1 MFPSL
6 LHFGRTLAQRQLG
19 WAHTHPP
26 APSPSPPRFLTGE
39 LSSCNPIT
47 TRHCRGNPA
56 GGPPSKCLPAL
67 ARSRPGHGADTQEPG
82 WVPGS
87 PALRR
92 GATSAPADAHAPYIL
107 GAHSGAHPCARAPPH
122 SGVRTPLSG
131 QGLPC
136 RRRPGVVRGAQP
148 GLPPGLRRP
157 PRPAPPLE
165 PAEPSA
171 PGAAKFCLQ
180 SAVGS
185 AWLRI
190 AVTAGLTVRP
200 AVRPALPRAPR
211 GSRHPEP
218 PPACAVS
225 VPSCCRV
232 CSQPPVRP
240 RSPFSSSPAA
250 LAPSPPPPVMA
261 RGPARTS
268 LGPRS
273 QQLPLLS
280 LLLLLLLRDADGS
293 HTAAA
298 RPAPPAAADG
308 LAGDKNPQR
317 SPGDVAA
324 AQSPGAQD
332 MVAVHMLRL
341 YEKYS
346 RRGARPG
353 GGNTVRSFRARLGK

>member
-1 MFPSL
+1 MPPSPRAVQARPRRRHTGAGL
-6 LHFGRTLAQRQLG
+6 GPRVSGSPQGSDERACLRPRPLYFGRTLGRTPLRARATTLRRR
-19 WAHTHPP
+19 HTAVGPGIAVSAAARSGP
-26 APSPSPPRFLTGE
+26 GRSARSPS
-39 LSSCNPIT
+39 
-47 TRHCRGNPA
+47 
-56 GGPPSKCLPAL
+56 
-67 ARSRPGHGADTQEPG
+67 
-82 WVPGS
+82 
-87 PALRR
+87 
-92 GATSAPADAHAPYIL
+92 
-107 GAHSGAHPCARAPPH
+107 RAPP
-122 SGVRTPLSG
+122 
-131 QGLPC
+131 
-136 RRRPGVVRGAQP
+136 AA
-148 GLPPGLRRP
+148 P
-157 PRPAPPLE
+157 PRPAPRTRR
-165 PAEPSA
+165 AERAWGCKVLPSVRQ
-171 PGAAKFCLQ
+171 G
-180 SAVGS
+180 SAQAWARLGS

-218 PPACAVS
+218 PPACAVC
-225 VPSCCRV
+225 VPSCRRV

-250 LAPSPPPPVMA
+250 PAPSPPPPIMA

-268 LGPRS
+268 LGPGS

>member
-1 MFPSL
+1 MQPQSSHAIAGATRQEGPPLNASQPSRSPGQAKAPTHRSRAGSPGL
-6 LHFGRTLAQRQLG
+6 RISAGERRARLPTPTPPTF
-19 WAHTHPP
+19 WAHTRAHTP
-26 APSPSPPRFLTGE
+26 ARARRHTRAYAHRVGPGIAVSAAARSGPGRSAGSPS
-39 LSSCNPIT
+39 
-47 TRHCRGNPA
+47 
-56 GGPPSKCLPAL
+56 
-67 ARSRPGHGADTQEPG
+67 
-82 WVPGS
+82 
-87 PALRR
+87 
-92 GATSAPADAHAPYIL
+92 
-107 GAHSGAHPCARAPPH
+107 RAPP
-122 SGVRTPLSG
+122 
-131 QGLPC
+131 
-136 RRRPGVVRGAQP
+136 AA
-148 GLPPGLRRP
+148 P
-157 PRPAPPLE
+157 PRPAPRTRR
-165 PAEPSA
+165 AERAWGCKLLPSVRQ
-171 PGAAKFCLQ
+171 G
-180 SAVGS
+180 SAQAWARLGS

-200 AVRPALPRAPR
+200 GVRPALPRAPR

-218 PPACAVS
+218 PPACAVN
-225 VPSCCRV
+225 VPSCRRV

-268 LGPRS
+268 LRPGS

-280 LLLLLLLRDADGS
+280 LLLLLLLLRDADGS

-317 SPGDVAA
+317 SPGDVVA
-324 AQSPGAQD
+324 AQNPGAQD

>member
-1 MFPSL
+1 MPPSPRAVQARPRRRHAGAGL
-6 LHFGRTLAQRQLG
+6 GPRVSGSPQGSDERACRRPRPLHFGRTLGRTPLRARR
-19 WAHTHPP
+19 HTRAYARRCRARDCRVGGGPEWSGRS
-26 APSPSPPRFLTGE
+26 AGSPS
-39 LSSCNPIT
+39 
-47 TRHCRGNPA
+47 
-56 GGPPSKCLPAL
+56 
-67 ARSRPGHGADTQEPG
+67 
-82 WVPGS
+82 
-87 PALRR
+87 
-92 GATSAPADAHAPYIL
+92 
-107 GAHSGAHPCARAPPH
+107 RAPP
-122 SGVRTPLSG
+122 
-131 QGLPC
+131 
-136 RRRPGVVRGAQP
+136 AA
-148 GLPPGLRRP
+148 P
-157 PRPAPPLE
+157 PRPAPRTRR
-165 PAEPSA
+165 AERAWGCKVLPSVR
-171 PGAAKFCLQ
+171 PG
-180 SAVGS
+180 SAQAWARLCS

-250 LAPSPPPPVMA
+250 LAPSPPPPIMA
-261 RGPARTS
+261 RGPSRTS